1 MFILGGVIRNAS
13 RNNHKRAIV
22 DSAKLGAAR
31 RRKIVDLVEGRG
43 SVAVGDLSKEFGVS
57 EATIR
62 RDLREL
68 GETGAVTRTHG
79 GVLNNASAFV
89 DLPNDERIMIR
100 SAEKRLIGRAA
111 IELLEGDEIVFLDA
125 GTTALAVA
133 KNAHLKPNCRYVTT
147 CLTIAS
153 QLRDQGI
160 SNFYLIGGAYICVN
174 DSFGGRLA
182 ISAIRTL
189 SFDIAFLCCSS
200 IDLAKKS
207 ISIGDEDYSQIQAE
221 VVASSRRNCVVAH
234 HEKIDAGGFIRTAS
248 FDSIDCLV
256 TDSGI
261 NEGNRQLLESAG
273 IAVVRA

>member
-1 MFILGGVIRNAS
+1 MSDNS
-13 RNNHKRAIV
+13 HNRAIM
-22 DSAKLGAAR
+22 DSGRLGAAR
-31 RRKIVDLVEGRG
+31 RRKIVELVEGRG
-43 SVAVGDLSKEFGVS
+43 SLAVGDLSKEFGVS

-68 GETGAVTRTHG
+68 GKTGAITRTHG

-89 DLPNDERIMIR
+89 DLPNHERIMIR
-100 SAEKRLIGRAA
+100 SEEKRRIGRAA
-111 IELLEGDEIVFLDA
+111 IELLGGEEIVFLDA

-133 KNAHLKPNCRYVTT
+133 ENAHLKPNCRYVTT

-153 QLRDQGI
+153 RLRDQGI
-160 SNFYLIGGAYICVN
+160 SNFYMIGGAYIGVN

-182 ISAIRTL
+182 ISSIRTL

-200 IDLAKKS
+200 IDLTHGS
-207 ISIGDEDYSQIQAE
+207 ISIGDDGYSQLQAE
-221 VVASSRRNCVVAH
+221 VVASSRRNFVVAH

-261 NEGNRQLLESAG
+261 NEDSRQRLESAD
-273 IAVVRA
+273 IAVVQA